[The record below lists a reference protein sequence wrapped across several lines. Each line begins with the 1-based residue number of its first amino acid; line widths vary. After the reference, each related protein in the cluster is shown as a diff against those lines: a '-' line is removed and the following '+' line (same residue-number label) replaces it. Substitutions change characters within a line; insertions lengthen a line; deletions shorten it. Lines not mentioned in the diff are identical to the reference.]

1 MYRFLIA
8 ALALTCAFCAHA
20 ANNEQQV
27 VTDALHKI
35 APTAKISA
43 VTKSSLPGFYSVVAD
58 GHVIFISADGKYL
71 VDGHVYNIATHSD
84 LADEGMAGSRREG
97 LEKIPASSRLTFA
110 PPHPKYRV
118 TVFTDVDCPYCREFH
133 KQIAEYNKL
142 GIAVDY
148 VLFPLSIHPGADKLA
163 ESVWC
168 SKDRHTAYNVAMS
181 GKALE
186 PKSCANPIAE
196 ISSVANAMGINGTP
210 AIIADDGTQLGG
222 YVTPQQ
228 LAQRLAALASEHA
241 KVAAA
246 D

>member
-1 MYRFLIA
+1 MYRILVLAIA
-8 ALALTCAFCAHA
+8 LGCAFSVRA
-20 ANNEQQV
+20 ADPATKV
-27 VTDALHKI
+27 VTDALHKV

-58 GHVIFISADGKYL
+58 GHVIFISEDGKYL
-71 VDGHVYNIATHSD
+71 VEGHVYNINTHSD

-97 LEKIPASSRLTFA
+97 LAKIPAEKRLSFA

-163 ESVWC
+163 ETVWC
-168 SKDRHTAYNVAMS
+168 SKDRHTAYNVVMD
-181 GKALE
+181 GKTLE
-186 PKSCANPIAE
+186 PKTCANPIAE
-196 ISSVANAMGINGTP
+196 LTKIATQMGINGTP
-210 AIIADDGTQLGG
+210 TILADDGTQLGG

-228 LAQRLAALASEHA
+228 LAQRLAAMAVDRN
-241 KVAAA
+241 KVAASN
-246 D
+246 